1 MNLRDRFELG
11 VDHGHRG
18 IRSWQISTGKERG
31 VGGCGEWGVGSKEWG
46 IRMGNVEWGIW
57 NGE

>member
-31 VGGCGEWGVGSKEWG
+31 VGGCGEWGAVGSGGYVVRSGELEWG
-46 IRMGNVEWGIW
+46 M
-57 NGE
+57 

>member
-1 MNLRDRFELG
+1 MANF
-11 VDHGHRG
+11 H
-18 IRSWQISTGKERG
+18 WQGKGSGGLWG